1 MTKSKR
7 FKPIAKLAG
16 SKEQHAAQIL
26 GKSRQILNTHQQR
39 LTELKT
45 YRAEYVESYMLA
57 GGQGMSIDHMRNYRF
72 FLENLDKAITQQ
84 EAVVAQSSQLM
95 NQDKSQ
101 WLDSLSR
108 KKVLDKV
115 IDKYKHQEQKEGAKK
130 EQREIDDRPPLIK
143 NN

>member
-7 FKPIAKLAG
+7 FKPIAKLAD

-26 GKSRQILNTHQQR
+26 GKSQQILNTHQQR

-45 YRAEYVESYMLA
+45 YRAEYVDGYMLA

-72 FLENLDKAITQQ
+72 FLENLDKAIAQQ
-84 EAVVAQSSQLM
+84 EAVVAESSQLM

-101 WLDSLSR
+101 WFDSLSR

-115 IDKYKHQEQKEGAKK
+115 IDKYKHQERKEGAKK
-130 EQREIDDRPPLIK
+130 EQREIDDRSPVIK
-143 NN
+143 K